1 MPLPVHN
8 VLASTVNLAKSWL
21 MTLDSRQV
29 ETPVPTE
36 TLKLWLNTLVELATP
51 AQTRDLADG
60 AKKTVMGAM
69 VQMTEAHR
77 TEADVQAGRGDRA
90 Y

>member
-8 VLASTVNLAKSWL
+8 ALASTVNLAKSWL
-21 MTLDSRQV
+21 MTLDRRQL

-36 TLKLWLNTLVELATP
+36 TLRLFLSTLIDLGTP

-69 VQMTEAHR
+69 VQITEAHR
-77 TEADVQAGRGDRA
+77 TEQDVQAGRSGQA